1 MFRKYYNLTL
11 ASLRYPMT
19 KLLYAVSLLSLIL
32 AVSCQDTRQERTAA
46 IDSMQG
52 VLANV
57 SKRTEQINPQLL
69 EKYIKSVVEKL
80 NEVELLDSLTDKQL
94 GVVQEF
100 QSLPG
105 RFENCLKTTSEVK
118 ASVGECRA
126 QLMNLRKDVELGT
139 WHTDSL
145 NQFLETEFLYITDLD
160 ESIDEVI
167 AQLSASFDAFEA
179 LNPKIEQLLKD
190 TISE

>member
-1 MFRKYYNLTL
+1 
-11 ASLRYPMT
+11 MT
-19 KLLYAVSLLSLIL
+19 KLLYAASLLFLVL
-32 AVSCQDTRQERTAA
+32 TVSCQDTRQERTAA
-46 IDSMQG
+46 IDSIQG

-69 EKYIKSVVEKL
+69 EKYIKSVVDKL

-118 ASVGECRA
+118 ASLSKCRS

-167 AQLSASFDAFEA
+167 AQLDASFDAFEV
-179 LNPKIEQLLKD
+179 LDSKIERLLKD

>member
-19 KLLYAVSLLSLIL
+19 KLLYAASLLFLIL
-32 AVSCQDTRQERTAA
+32 TVSCQDTRQERTAA

-52 VLANV
+52 VLTNV
-57 SKRTEQINPQLL
+57 SKRTEEINPQLL
-69 EKYIKSVVEKL
+69 EKYIKSVTGKL
-80 NEVELLDSLTDKQL
+80 NEVDQLDSLTDDQL
-94 GVVQEF
+94 GAVQEF
-100 QSLPG
+100 ESLPG

-118 ASVGECRA
+118 ASLNESRA
-126 QLMNLRKDVELGT
+126 QLMNLRKDVEVGT

-160 ESIDEVI
+160 ESMDEVI
-167 AQLSASFDAFEA
+167 AQLNASFDAFDA
-179 LNPKIEQLLKD
+179 LDPKIERLLKD
-190 TISE
+190 TISK

>member
-1 MFRKYYNLTL
+1 
-11 ASLRYPMT
+11 MT
-19 KLLYAVSLLSLIL
+19 KLLSAATLFLLIL
-32 AVSCQDTRQERTAA
+32 TTSCQDTRQERTAA

-57 SKRTEQINPQLL
+57 SKRTEEINPQLL
-69 EKYIKSVVEKL
+69 EKYIKNVSDKL
-80 NEVELLDSLTDKQL
+80 NEVELLDSLTVDQMDA
-94 GVVQEF
+94 VREF

-118 ASVGECRA
+118 ASLNESRQ
-126 QLMNLRKDVELGT
+126 QLLNLRKDVEAGV

-160 ESIDEVI
+160 ESMDEVI
-167 AQLSASFDAFEA
+167 AQLNASFDAFEA
-179 LNPKIEQLLKD
+179 LDSKIERLLKD
-190 TISE
+190 NTIKE